1 MFRYRYE
8 RGFFGGNHH
17 ELRIQPQIALNDTL
31 SLNVGYALDD
41 VKMPWGNFTSHVL
54 NNRINYAF
62 SNRWLTSATIQ
73 YSNLR
78 KLVNYRLR
86 LNYIHRP
93 GDDLFIIY
101 NEGRNVA
108 EESDGFL
115 GRSIMVKWTYSFD
128 F

>member
-1 MFRYRYE
+1 ME
-8 RGFFGGNHH
+8 CW
-17 ELRIQPQIALNDTL
+17 LRARRRQDA
-31 SLNVGYALDD
+31 VGQL
-41 VKMPWGNFTSHVL
+41 TSHVI

-62 SNRWLTSATIQ
+62 SKRWLTSTTIQ
-73 YSNLR
+73 YSNLQ
-78 KLVNYRLR
+78 KLVNYRFR

-108 EESDGFL
+108 DIGDGFL
-115 GRSIMVKWTYSFD
+115 GRSIVVKYTYSFD

>member
-1 MFRYRYE
+1 M
-8 RGFFGGNHH
+8 
-17 ELRIQPQIALNDTL
+17 ALNDAL
-31 SLNVGYALDD
+31 SFSVGYVLAD
-41 VKMPWGNFTSHVL
+41 VNLPWGDFTSHVI
-54 NNRINYAF
+54 NNRVNYAF

-78 KLVNYRLR
+78 QLVNYRLR
-86 LNYIHRP
+86 LNYIYRP

-108 EESDGFL
+108 DHADGFL
-115 GRSIMVKWTYSFD
+115 GRSIMVKSTYSLD